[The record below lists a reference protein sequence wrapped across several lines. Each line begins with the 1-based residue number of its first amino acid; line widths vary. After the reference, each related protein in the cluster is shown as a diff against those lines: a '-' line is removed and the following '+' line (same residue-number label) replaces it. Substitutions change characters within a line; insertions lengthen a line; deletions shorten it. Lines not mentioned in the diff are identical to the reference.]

1 MMSQYRESI
10 QLLNTAIVKSKEK
23 KINSSFE
30 ERLNS
35 ICQTPAVE
43 ALAFAINQLAESKK
57 ISRDQAASQIIETV
71 KELESVWSDYVMM
84 EGIGN
89 LKSFLRGANKPN

>member
-1 MMSQYRESI
+1 MMNQYRESI

-23 KINSSFE
+23 KIDNTFE
-30 ERLNS
+30 DRLNL

-43 ALAFAINQLAESKK
+43 ALAIAINHLAESKK
-57 ISRDQAASQIIETV
+57 ISRDQAASQIIDTV
-71 KELESVWSDYVMM
+71 KELESVWTDYVLM

-89 LKSFLRGANKPN
+89 LKSFLRGANKPH

>member
-1 MMSQYRESI
+1 MMNSYRESI

-23 KINSSFE
+23 KIDNTFE

-43 ALAFAINQLAESKK
+43 ALAIAINHLAEAKK
-57 ISRDQAASQIIETV
+57 ISKDQAASQIIDTV
-71 KELESVWSDYVMM
+71 KELESVWTDYVLM

-89 LKSFLRGANKPN
+89 LKSFLRGATKSH